1 MYVTMLHNTLKE
13 GWKLLLEEFDPSET
27 AIFNPSQVF
36 TPVEG
41 MPKVAVSCFSFVT
54 FERMLAL
61 FPDAYRIAEMKCASQ
76 RFPVYKVRYRDV
88 ELALYMSGVG
98 APQCVGA
105 QEEIYALGAQCLV
118 LFGTCG
124 VLDRSIGDCAV
135 ILPTSAMRDEGTSYH
150 YAPPSDEIAVN
161 AHHTRLFLDLMQEMH
176 LPCVTGKCW
185 TTDSMYR
192 ETRQKTA
199 RRKKAGCICVDME
212 CASVAAVAQ
221 FRGKEALHFFY
232 AADNLDSAVWEE
244 RSLSNFANLDAKD
257 RVAAIALEAARR
269 ITLNMTIPG
278 S

>member
-1 MYVTMLHNTLKE
+1 MLLQ
-13 GWKLLLEEFDPSET
+13 EFDPAET
-27 AIFNPSQVF
+27 AIFNPSMVF

-41 MPKVAVSCFSFVT
+41 IPKVVVSCFSFVT

-61 FPDAYRIAEMKCASQ
+61 FPEAEIIAEMKCASQ

-98 APQCVGA
+98 APLCVGN
-105 QEEIYALGAQCLV
+105 QEEIYALGAECLV

-124 VLDRSIGDCAV
+124 VLDRNIGDCAV
-135 ILPTSAMRDEGTSYH
+135 ILPNCAMRDEGTSYH

-161 AHHTRLFLDLMQEMH
+161 TRYGELFLDLMQE
-176 LPCVTGKCW
+176 LNVPCVTGKCW

-192 ETRQKTA
+192 ETREKTA
-199 RRKKAGCICVDME
+199 RRKASGCVCVDME

-232 AADNLDSAVWEE
+232 AADNLDSAEWDE
-244 RSLSNFANLDAKD
+244 RSLSNFANLEEKD
-257 RVAAIALEAARR
+257 RIAMIALEAARR
-269 ITLNMTIPG
+269 ITITKTTA
-278 S
+278 

>member
-1 MYVTMLHNTLKE
+1 MLLQ
-13 GWKLLLEEFDPSET
+13 EFDPAET
-27 AIFNPSQVF
+27 AIFNPSMVF
-36 TPVEG
+36 KPVEG

-61 FPDAYRIAEMKCASQ
+61 FPEAEIIAEMKCASQ

-98 APQCVGA
+98 APLCVGN
-105 QEEIYALGAQCLV
+105 QEEIYALGAECLV

-124 VLDRSIGDCAV
+124 VLDRNIGDCAV
-135 ILPTSAMRDEGTSYH
+135 ILPTAAMRDEGTSYH

-161 AHHTRLFLDLMQEMH
+161 ARYGDLFLDLMQELK

-192 ETRQKTA
+192 ETREKTA
-199 RRKKAGCICVDME
+199 RRKASGCVCVDME

-232 AADNLDSAVWEE
+232 AADNLDSAEWDE
-244 RSLSNFANLDAKD
+244 RSLSNFANLEEKD
-257 RVAAIALEAARR
+257 RIAMIALEAARR
-269 ITLNMTIPG
+269 ITITKTTA
-278 S
+278 

>member
-1 MYVTMLHNTLKE
+1 MLLH
-13 GWKLLLEEFDPSET
+13 EFDPEET

-36 TPVEG
+36 STVEG

-61 FPDAYRIAEMKCASQ
+61 FPDAEQIATIKCASQ
-76 RFPVYKVRYRDV
+76 RFPVYRVRYREV
-88 ELALYMSGVG
+88 EIALYMSGVG
-98 APQCVGA
+98 APQCVGS
-105 QEEIYALGAQCLV
+105 QEEIYAMGVETLV

-150 YAPPSDEIAVN
+150 YAPPSDEMEVN
-161 AHHTRLFLDLMQEMH
+161 AHHTGLFLDLMREMNI
-176 LPCVTGKCW
+176 PCVTGKCW

-192 ETRQKTA
+192 ETREKTA
-199 RRKKAGCICVDME
+199 RRKASGCICVDME

-232 AADNLDSAVWEE
+232 AADNLDAEEWDE

-269 ITLNMTIPG
+269 ITLAKVACAQA
-278 S
+278 